1 MNVVAVFGG
10 GGAKAAA
17 QVGAHRALIESGL
30 QPREYIGTSL
40 GGVVA
45 ACFAA
50 GMDPDTILRKIHGIT
65 REEVAIPRRFL
76 AVRGLFVRSLLRP
89 RPLRDAF
96 ERLIEAR
103 TFDELTFPL
112 TVTAVDLDT
121 GELVLFGRRGRKVG
135 LIDALMATTALPLY
149 YPPVRIGGREYLDGG
164 LRAVLPLEVAVG
176 IDADVVAA
184 VNVGPGSDET

>member
-17 QVGAHRALIESGL
+17 EVGAGRALVESGL
-30 QPREYIGTSL
+30 RPREYIGTSL

-50 GMDPDTILRKIHGIT
+50 GMDPDTILRKIHGIS
-65 REEVAIPRRFL
+65 RDEVAIPRRLL
-76 AVRGLFVRSLLRP
+76 AIRGLFVRSLLRP
-89 RPLRDAF
+89 RPLRQAI

-112 TVTAVDLDT
+112 TVTAVDLET
-121 GELVLFGRRGRKVG
+121 GDLELFGRRGRNVA

-164 LRAVLPLEVAVG
+164 LRAVLPLEVAAG
-176 IDADVVAA
+176 LEADVVVA
-184 VNVGPGSDET
+184 VNVGPG